1 MTDRG
6 TTISAPTFNQHW
18 IAMKKRVIVA
28 DDHPIIRA
36 GVRMVLKD
44 ALDITLVAE
53 ADSPEALLAVLSET
67 PADLLITD
75 FSMPSAEEADGLG
88 LVQRIRR
95 LYPDLPIIVLTMMGN
110 VGVLGAILAT
120 GVRGLIDK
128 SAGMNE
134 ISIAVQAVGQGRDYV
149 STTFRQSLL
158 QSQFDSEVGASA
170 RLSPREGEVLRLFA
184 SGLTV
189 SAIAER
195 LSRSVKTVS
204 RQKSDAMAKLG
215 LKSDLEIYVFA
226 REHNLIS

>member
-1 MTDRG
+1 
-6 TTISAPTFNQHW
+6 
-18 IAMKKRVIVA
+18 MKKRVIVA

-44 ALDITLVAE
+44 ALDVNVIAE

-95 LYPDLPIIVLTMMGN
+95 LYPDLPIIVLTMMSN

-158 QSQFDSEVGASA
+158 QSQFNSEAGASA